1 MPSNRPFSDI
11 MIGGLSKLACEDQAR
26 TQYFDNSITQFHRR
40 IGIVHA
46 KSAIRQIIISIKRVV
61 VIG

>member
-26 TQYFDNSITQFHRR
+26 TQYFDNSITVSSQT
-40 IGIVHA
+40 
-46 KSAIRQIIISIKRVV
+46 QIIVISESPLN
-61 VIG
+61 